1 VKKFLSLALVI
12 SIIISTITMTNVFV
26 ANAAGIDD
34 SLAFDLDFTN
44 YNSASTETNK
54 GIKNAKDDST
64 TGISTSGSMV
74 KGTDTVNGKDI
85 PYIEA
90 QANPDGINVVNSA
103 VNNSADL
110 TVEAWINDVS
120 IMGHMFLYGNASG
133 NWQLQ
138 VCSTGGNPLGWAFK
152 DGPGGNAGQMTQNS
166 PELNV
171 WKHLVITLDRST
183 ENTNREIKVY
193 LNGEFVNSKLV
204 DIGKV
209 YSSSNVGADS
219 PFRISGGGY
228 ASLGCRT
235 KFADVKLYTD
245 LMTEAEAKA
254 KYDAE
259 KVNYGIAGS
268 TEEPGN
274 GGTDEPVTDENL
286 VFNLD
291 FSGYVAD
298 ATSTTDADGLKN
310 AVTGTSTDITY
321 VKGMVKGSEVVNEK
335 TINYIDSTN
344 ATDGID
350 IVNAAINSSPDI
362 TLETWVKEDEV
373 KNHLFLYGNK
383 TGGIWQFQMCS
394 YQSRWIPQQSSKQ
407 NGSIALEKDQWNH
420 LVVTLDRA
428 TDSTAATLTAYV
440 NGKNE
445 YSVEFTNS
453 DVYSPTADGTN
464 PPFRISGGSYGSQG
478 CDAKFATVKL
488 YNDIVTAAEAKAKYD
503 AEKANYGIEDTTE
516 QPEPEEPGPEEPGT
530 DEPGT
535 DEPGTITNK
544 VLIDE
549 DFSGS
554 EYVVGQA
561 PPTNKGLTY
570 WSSGTENDSSDF
582 KVLQTEKGDKY
593 IAGVSNTVSKSSQVV
608 YDFNPDITKG
618 PICLEM
624 TVKGYEPNST
634 GQGTGARELFRFYA
648 NNTYKQFGTLAPAA
662 SLSGTTCKIS
672 DDGFY
677 HLKLILS
684 KDASDN
690 YLIDIYPTPGSNSF
704 VRVDSTTYMAM
715 KSVQKIMLAH
725 IYPQKDSELGTTGFA
740 ISKFKAYYL
749 DIPELEGDTSID
761 NLAEGDKTFDVK
773 FSTDMDLTSL
783 KEAEYVLTE
792 QGTEKTVPVS
802 FKAYNGETKTLTIQ
816 LDAGL
821 LPDTTYT
828 LTAKGITSAG
838 GMAFDGENVMT
849 VARAKSANLPTAAT
863 ITAPSV
869 GAESVSASVTLPGG
883 ATTTYVFMVFDAT
896 GRVKGAMMGEI
907 SSASNTI
914 TVELPSGSTIKAGDT
929 AKLIFWEKTGETG
942 FVPVTMKPVVVSA
955 GE

>member
-1 VKKFLSLALVI
+1 MKKFLSLALVI

-54 GIKNAKDDST
+54 GIKNAKDGST

-74 KGTDTVNGKDI
+74 KGTDTVNGKEI

-90 QANPDGINVVNSA
+90 QANSDGINVVNSA

-120 IMGHMFLYGNASG
+120 IMGHMFLYGNGSG

-138 VCSTGGNPLGWAFK
+138 VCSTGGTPLGWAFK
-152 DGPGGNAGQMTQNS
+152 DGPGGNDGQMTQNS
-166 PELNV
+166 PALNA

-183 ENTNREIKVY
+183 ENTNREITVY
-193 LNGEFVNSKLV
+193 ENGELVNSKLV

-209 YSSSNVGADS
+209 YSSSNVGTDS
-219 PFRISGGGY
+219 PFRISGGSY
-228 ASLGCRT
+228 YSLGCRT
-235 KFADVKLYTD
+235 KFADVKIYTD

-268 TEEPGN
+268 AEEPGT
-274 GGTDEPVTDENL
+274 GGDTDEPITDERL
-286 VFNLD
+286 AFDLD
-291 FSGYVAD
+291 F
-298 ATSTTDADGLKN
+298 TDYDPALTGNKGIKN
-310 AVTGTSTDITY
+310 AKDGSTAGITTS
-321 VKGMVKGSEVVNEK
+321 GNMVKGSEIINGK
-335 TINYIDSTN
+335 TVHYLDSTED
-344 ATDGID
+344 TDGID
-350 IVNAAINSSPDI
+350 VVNAAINSSPDI
-362 TLETWVKEDEV
+362 TVEAWVKNDTI
-373 KNHLFLYGNK
+373 NRHLFLYGNK
-383 TGGIWQFQMCS
+383 TGGIWQFQISS
-394 YQSRWIPQQSSKQ
+394 YQNRWIPQQSSQQ
-407 NGSIALEKDQWNH
+407 NGSFPMEIGQWQH
-420 LVVTLDRA
+420 IVATLDRA
-428 TDSTAATLTAYV
+428 TDSKDATLKIYVDGENVYDKAYT
-440 NGKNE
+440 NQ
-445 YSVEFTNS
+445 SVYLS
-453 DVYSPTADGTN
+453 TADGTD

-478 CDAKFATVKL
+478 CDTKFADVKL
-488 YNDIVTAAEAKAKYD
+488 YTGILTEAEVKEKFN
-503 AEKANYGIEDTTE
+503 AENETYGIEDTTE
-516 QPEPEEPGPEEPGT
+516 QPEPEQPGPEQPGT

-634 GQGTGARELFRFYA
+634 GQGTGARELFRFYS
-648 NNTYKQFGTLAPAA
+648 NNTYKSFGNLTPAA
-662 SLSGTTCKIS
+662 VLSSTSCKIS

-704 VRVDSTTYMAM
+704 VRVDSTAYMAM

-740 ISKFKAYYL
+740 ISEFKAYYL

-761 NLAEGDKTFDVK
+761 NLAEGDKTFDAK

-816 LDAGL
+816 LDAAL
-821 LPDTTYT
+821 LPDATYN
-828 LTAKGITSAG
+828 LTVNGITSAE
-838 GMAFDGENVMT
+838 GMAFDGENMMT

-863 ITAPSV
+863 ITSV
-869 GAESVSASVTLPGG
+869 GATSVSASVTLPGG
-883 ATTTYVFMVFDAT
+883 ARTTYVFMVFDAT

-907 SSASNTI
+907 SSESNTI
-914 TVELPSGSTIKAGDT
+914 TVAVESGIKTGDT

-942 FVPVTMKPVVVSA
+942 FVPVTMKPVVVSV